1 MELIQFYICF
11 HIATPKSHGAVVNLG
26 ARVWVPGWN
35 IISYIP
41 YIYGISLYPY
51 LIDMEDT

>member
-41 YIYGISLYPY
+41 YIYMVYPY
-51 LIDMEDT
+51 IPT